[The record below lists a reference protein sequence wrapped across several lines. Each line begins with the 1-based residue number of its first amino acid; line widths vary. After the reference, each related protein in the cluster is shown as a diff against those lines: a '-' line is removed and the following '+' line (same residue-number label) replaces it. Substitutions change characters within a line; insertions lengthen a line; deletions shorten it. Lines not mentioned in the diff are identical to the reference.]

1 MQKIISVIVCCL
13 FWLPILAWGQSTA
26 TKTLMITVRSGLSIT
41 TATLND
47 AVVGSAYSA
56 TLAASGGISP
66 YTWSVTS
73 GTLPTGLMLAPATGV
88 IGGTPTAAGPY
99 SFTVQVKD
107 SSTAVAYLHIKGN
120 VKRGSKRA

>member
-1 MQKIISVIVCCL
+1 MKTIG
-13 FWLPILAWGQSTA
+13 FAILLVLVFAWVALGQGTA
-26 TKTLMITVRSGLSIT
+26 TKTLTITVRSGLSIT

-73 GTLPTGLMLAPATGV
+73 GTLPTGLTLASATGV
-88 IGGTPTAAGPY
+88 IGGTPTAAGAY

-107 SSTAVAYLHIKGN
+107 SSTAIAYLIIKGR
-120 VKRGSKRA
+120 VKRGAKHA